1 MAKEFSRTRRIAQ
14 QLQQE
19 LAQVVQRDMKDPRVG
34 FVTVND
40 VDVSRDLSYAKVF
53 VTFFEEDKDVVQE
66 KLNAL
71 ISAAPYI
78 RTLVAGRMK
87 LGVMPELRFIYD
99 SSLVEGMR
107 MSNLVS
113 QVINQDKPKQQQFGS
128 EDASVEDEVQAD
140 DIADDADETKGK
152 DYWLVVQKVVVLMG
166 SYCWINPQA

>member
-19 LAQVVQRDMKDPRVG
+19 LAVILQRDMKDPRIG

-53 VTFFEEDKDVVQE
+53 VTFYEEDLTLVEQKIA
-66 KLNAL
+66 AL
-71 ISAAPYI
+71 TAAAPYV

-87 LGVMPELRFIYD
+87 LRVMPELRFIYD

-113 QVINQDKPKQQQFGS
+113 QVITNDKAKQKQAGR
-128 EDASVEDEVQAD
+128 EDDTSSSVEQE
-140 DIADDADETKGK
+140 K
-152 DYWLVVQKVVVLMG
+152 DTD
-166 SYCWINPQA
+166 

>member
-19 LAQVVQRDMKDPRVG
+19 LAVVLQRDMKDPRIG

-53 VTFFEEDKDVVQE
+53 VTFFEEDEKLVQE
-66 KLNAL
+66 KVEAL
-71 ISAAPYI
+71 DAAAGYI
-78 RTLVAGRMK
+78 RSLVAGRMK
-87 LGVMPELRFIYD
+87 LRVMPELRFIYD

-113 QVINQDKPKQQQFGS
+113 RVISDDEAKQQEHGTAENVKQDS
-128 EDASVEDEVQAD
+128 DKAEDD
-140 DIADDADETKGK
+140 K
-152 DYWLVVQKVVVLMG
+152 
-166 SYCWINPQA
+166 

>member
-19 LAQVVQRDMKDPRVG
+19 LAMVLQRDMKDPRIG

-53 VTFFEEDKDVVQE
+53 VTFFEEDIELVQQ
-66 KLNAL
+66 KVDAL
-71 ISAAPYI
+71 SAAAPYI

-87 LGVMPELRFIYD
+87 LRVMPELRFVYD

-107 MSNLVS
+107 MSNLVT
-113 QVINQDKPKQQQFGS
+113 QVINKDKAKQQQY
-128 EDASVEDEVQAD
+128 D
-140 DIADDADETKGK
+140 
-152 DYWLVVQKVVVLMG
+152 
-166 SYCWINPQA
+166 PQASESSDSVDGDKEQD

>member
-1 MAKEFSRTRRIAQ
+1 MAKEFSRTRRIGQ

-19 LAQVVQRDMKDPRVG
+19 LAVVLQRDMKDPRIG

-53 VTFFEEDKDVVQE
+53 VTFFEEDKEVVQQ

-71 ISAAPYI
+71 ITAAPYI

-87 LGVMPELRFIYD
+87 LRVMPEIRFVYD

-113 QVINQDKPKQQQFGS
+113 QVISSDKAKQQQFGG
-128 EDASVEDEVQAD
+128 AD
-140 DIADDADETKGK
+140 DDVSENDLEKSDDTEGK
-152 DYWLVVQKVVVLMG
+152 
-166 SYCWINPQA
+166 A

>member
-19 LAQVVQRDMKDPRVG
+19 LAMILQRDMKDPRIG

-40 VDVSRDLSYAKVF
+40 VDVSRDLSYAKVY
-53 VTFFEEDKDVVQE
+53 VTFFEEDLALVNE
-66 KLNAL
+66 KIAAL
-71 ISAAPYI
+71 TAAAPYV

-87 LGVMPELRFIYD
+87 LRVMPELRFIYD

-113 QVINQDKPKQQQFGS
+113 QVITNDKAKQKLSGR
-128 EDASVEDEVQAD
+128 EDEVSQD
-140 DIADDADETKGK
+140 EPEADEQDEQKK
-152 DYWLVVQKVVVLMG
+152 DTD
-166 SYCWINPQA
+166 

>member
-19 LAQVVQRDMKDPRVG
+19 LAMILQRDMKDPRIG

-40 VDVSRDLSYAKVF
+40 VDVSRDLSYAKVY
-53 VTFFEEDKDVVQE
+53 VTFFEEDLALVNE
-66 KLNAL
+66 KIAAL
-71 ISAAPYI
+71 TAAAPYV

-87 LGVMPELRFIYD
+87 LRVMPELRFIYD

-113 QVINQDKPKQQQFGS
+113 QVITNDKAKQKLSGR
-128 EDASVEDEVQAD
+128 EDEVSQDEPEAD
-140 DIADDADETKGK
+140 KQDEQEK
-152 DYWLVVQKVVVLMG
+152 DTD
-166 SYCWINPQA
+166 